1 MNKRANGYSLIE
13 VLVAIAI
20 TSVVLLTVLSLF
32 YMGRRNVYGGKQM
45 TEATAV
51 ATRIMEDLEQMTPA
65 QFRTN
70 FNFDDTQPL
79 ATVTLTNVAGR
90 GDVTYAASLTRDSSA
105 CTVSSGVVTCTND
118 TAAYMSK
125 WYAQVLVNGD
135 PNGLLTNPTV
145 GMVVTP
151 RSPRNTDGNHD
162 VTTAQ
167 FTTVRVYVAWDEGP
181 GLRRYAFFTTT
192 KY

>member
-51 ATRIMEDLEQMTPA
+51 ATRIMEDLEQMTSA
-65 QFRTN
+65 QLRSN
-70 FNFDDTQPL
+70 FNLTDTPL
-79 ATVTLTNVAGR
+79 PATVTLKNVAGR
-90 GDVTYAASLTRDSSA
+90 GDVAYTGSLARDTSA
-105 CTVSSGVVTCTND
+105 CTISSGVVTCTND
-118 TAAYMSK
+118 SAGYMAK
-125 WYAQVLVNGD
+125 WYSQVLVNGN
-135 PNGLLTNPTV
+135 PNGLLLNPTI
-145 GMVVTP
+145 GLVVTP
-151 RSPRNTDGNHD
+151 RSPRITDGSHN
-162 VTTAQ
+162 VSTAQ
-167 FTTVRVYVAWDEGP
+167 FTTVRAYVAWDEGP

>member
-45 TEATAV
+45 TEATAI
-51 ATRIMEDLEQMTPA
+51 ATRIMEDLEQMTSA
-65 QFRTN
+65 QLRSN
-70 FNFDDTQPL
+70 FNIGDTPAL
-79 ATVTLTNVAGR
+79 ATVTLTNVVGR
-90 GDVTYAASLTRDSSA
+90 GDVSYAGSVARDSSA
-105 CTVSSGVVTCTND
+105 CSVSGSTVTCTND
-118 TAAYMSK
+118 SGGYMAK
-125 WYAQVLVNGD
+125 WYSQVLVNGN
-135 PNGLLTNPTV
+135 PNGLLLNPTV
-145 GMVVTP
+145 GIVVTP
-151 RSPRNTDGNHD
+151 RTPRVVANP

-167 FTTVRVYVAWDEGP
+167 FTTVRAYVAWDEGP
-181 GLRRYAFFTTT
+181 GQRRYAFFTTT

>member
-65 QFRTN
+65 QFRSA
-70 FNFDDTQPL
+70 FNITDSPAP
-79 ATVTLTNVAGR
+79 ATVTLKNVAGR
-90 GDVTYAASLTRDSSA
+90 GDVAYAASVGRDSSA
-105 CTVSSGVVTCTND
+105 CTITSGVVTCTND
-118 TAAYMSK
+118 TNGYMSK
-125 WYAQVLVNGD
+125 WYSQVLVNGD
-135 PNGLLTNPTV
+135 PNGLLTNPTI
-145 GMVVTP
+145 GIVVTP
-151 RSPRNTDGNHD
+151 RSPRITDGNHD
-162 VTTAQ
+162 VSTAQ